1 LYKEVYLFVQAILGV
16 KVSNV
21 PILASDGRALIVA
34 MDHAR
39 THGAIEGLEDP
50 GAVIEASICGGADA
64 VMTTFGVAKR
74 YHEQLAGR
82 IPNIIRLDGGPSLY
96 REDWL
101 AYTEWS
107 LLHSV
112 EDALLL
118 GADGVVLM
126 AFVGIPVE
134 LETYRAVARVAGEC
148 LRADLPLVIE
158 ALPCPSERIPDPKAP
173 EAMASAARIA
183 FEHGADLVKS
193 YYTDDF
199 RKVTE
204 NCPVPVLIAGGPRME
219 TAEQML
225 QVVRQATA
233 AGAAGVV
240 FGRNI
245 WQTGDTPGM
254 IRALKGIIHEGR
266 PVDEALAELGVQY
279 NL

>member
-1 LYKEVYLFVQAILGV
+1 
-16 KVSNV
+16 
-21 PILASDGRALIVA
+21 LIVA

-39 THGAIEGLEDP
+39 THGPIEGLEDP
-50 GAVIEASICGGADA
+50 GAVIEASVDGGADA
-64 VMTTFGVAKR
+64 IMTTFGVAKR
-74 YHEQLAGR
+74 YREQLDGR
-82 IPNIIRLDGGPSLY
+82 IPTVIRLDGGPSPY

-148 LRADLPLVIE
+148 LRANLPLVVE

-193 YYTDDF
+193 YYTENF
-199 RKVTE
+199 REVTD

-219 TAEQML
+219 TTEETL
-225 QVVRQATA
+225 QVVSDATQ

-245 WQTGDTPGM
+245 WQSGDTRGM
-254 IRALKGIIHEGR
+254 IRALNAIIHEGR
-266 PVDEALAELGVQY
+266 PAAEALTASEIA
-279 NL
+279 

>member
-1 LYKEVYLFVQAILGV
+1 MR
-16 KVSNV
+16 NV

-50 GAVIEASICGGADA
+50 GAVIEAAVDGGADA
-64 VMTTFGVAKR
+64 VMTTFGVARR
-74 YHEQLAGR
+74 YREQLAGR
-82 IPNIIRLDGGPSLY
+82 IPTIIRLDGGPSLY

-134 LETYRAVARVAGEC
+134 LETYRNVARVAGEC
-148 LRADLPLVIE
+148 LRANLPLVVE
-158 ALPCPSERIPDPKAP
+158 ALPCLSERIPDPRAT
-173 EAMASAARIA
+173 EAMASAARLG

-193 YYTDDF
+193 YYTEDF
-199 RKVTE
+199 SRVTD

-219 TAEQML
+219 TVEETL
-225 QVVRQATA
+225 QVVHDATQ

-245 WQTGDTPGM
+245 WQSGDTRGM
-254 IRALKGIIHEGR
+254 IRALNSIIHEGR
-266 PVDEALAELGVQY
+266 PVAEALAESDLV
-279 NL
+279 

>member
-1 LYKEVYLFVQAILGV
+1 MVGNRV
-16 KVSNV
+16 
-21 PILASDGRALIVA
+21 LASDGRALIVA

-39 THGAIEGLEDP
+39 THGAIQGLEDP
-50 GAVIEASICGGADA
+50 GAVIEASVEGGADG

-74 YHEQLAGR
+74 YREQLAGR
-82 IPNIIRLDGGPSLY
+82 MPTILRLDGGPSLY

-134 LETYRAVARVAGEC
+134 LETYRLVARVAGEC
-148 LRADLPLVIE
+148 LRSNLPLMVE
-158 ALPCPSERIPDPKAP
+158 ALPCQSERIPDPKAP
-173 EAMASAARIA
+173 DAMASAARLG
-183 FEHGADLVKS
+183 FEHGADLVKT
-193 YYTDDF
+193 YDTEDF
-199 RKVTE
+199 RRVTD

-219 TAEQML
+219 TVEETL
-225 QVVRQATA
+225 QVVHDAKE
-233 AGAAGVV
+233 AGAAGAV

-245 WQTGDTPGM
+245 WQSDDPRGT
-254 IRALKGIIHEGR
+254 IHALKGIIHDDL
-266 PVDEALAELGVQY
+266 PVADALTESGVA
-279 NL
+279 